1 MSDFYVEWRK
11 HQNIKPIK
19 LPNKEQYYID
29 LMHIEHS
36 WSGRIDVNL
45 CNTFIMEAEQQLVN
59 AIELFEMGYFDCAY
73 YSLRSAVEVSTT
85 MVFLAD
91 LPETEREKQLE
102 AWKATLDFPMETQ
115 MIRQLAKSGAV
126 FADMLNKMADFFSGA
141 KSLNAE
147 LNKFVHKQGLQHFYM
162 ARNHPINQH
171 KSQIAFI
178 KTFEEYLTRC
188 IGVVAVMRLAIDPF
202 PILLMDEEILFR
214 CFDSM
219 TEPYC
224 EEFVEKYIGQSTL
237 SDYKKTDLYIGTYES
252 FIKDEKKNEAVFN
265 VMKYQYIDTTRF
277 DEIFSQLHLL
287 NIHDIIVV
295 LMTAACNKIVKAYA
309 LDGLLMYHTDKETNR
324 KMLSWSTE
332 DFNRFGKS
340 DKVINQKYDEAFI
353 SVFSFMDELY
363 YAEHNELLRQM
374 DVDAIV
380 NYVSEQLKNQFHK
393 MED

>member
-141 KSLNAE
+141 KTLNAE

-171 KSQIAFI
+171 KSQTAFI

-252 FIKDEKKNEAVFN
+252 FIKDEKKNEVVFN

-324 KMLSWSTE
+324 KKFSWSTE

-380 NYVSEQLKNQFHK
+380 NYVSEQLEIKLSVN
-393 MED
+393 